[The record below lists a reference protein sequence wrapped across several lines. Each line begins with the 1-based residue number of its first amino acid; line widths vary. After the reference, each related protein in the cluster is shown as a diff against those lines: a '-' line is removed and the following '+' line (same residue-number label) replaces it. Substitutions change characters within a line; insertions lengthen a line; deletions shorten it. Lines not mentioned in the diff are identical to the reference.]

1 MPKKQKSYKLLF
13 LIKELFM
20 AGHSKWANIK
30 HRKARQD
37 ASKGKVF
44 TKYLREIVVAA
55 QMGGGN
61 EADNPRLRAIVS
73 KALSA
78 NMTRDVI
85 NRAIQRGVGG
95 NDGEKVQ
102 EITYEGY
109 GMGGVAVLV
118 ETMTDNLKRTVSD
131 VRHAFV
137 KCGGNLGTSGSV
149 DYLFTKR
156 GELSFVDVDED
167 KIMEVALEAG
177 AEDVISEE
185 DGSVMVITSPYTF
198 GQIQDAL
205 EAAGFKAVHAEVTMH
220 AATQAEITDIEQ
232 AQKIIK
238 MIDMLEDSDDVQNVY
253 SNVHFSD
260 AVMEA
265 LNK

>member
-1 MPKKQKSYKLLF
+1 
-13 LIKELFM
+13 M

-95 NDGEKVQ
+95 VDGEKVQ

-205 EAAGFKAVHAEVTMH
+205 EAAGFKADHAEVTMH
-220 AATQAEITDIEQ
+220 AATQADINDIEQ